1 MRTDQRAESLAILR
15 IDQRPRMRTSKV
27 STPISL
33 RTFLCVL
40 LLSTA
45 AAVAC
50 AQGMRDF
57 SGLWKQDN
65 DRCQPK
71 RNGDVT
77 LRIEHRGSGLTVET
91 SISRNSSSPRHAV
104 QKYTTDGKV
113 SASTGADGDTF
124 YTSVVSKDSSLVFSI
139 EEHEDG
145 RILSSKETWSLSEDG
160 ATLEKI
166 RERPNSERQILF
178 FRRIPIAS
186 SGSNPDSLRHG
197 DK

>member
-1 MRTDQRAESLAILR
+1 M
-15 IDQRPRMRTSKV
+15 
-27 STPISL
+27 PISL

-45 AAVAC
+45 AAVAWS
-50 AQGMRDF
+50 QGTPDF

-77 LRIEHRGSGLTVET
+77 LRIEHHDPELAVET
-91 SISRNSSSPRHAV
+91 SISPNSVSRNSASARHAI

-113 SASTGADGDTF
+113 SASTGADGDEF
-124 YTSVVSKDSSLVFSI
+124 NTSVVWKNSSLVFSI

-145 RILSSKETWSLSEDG
+145 RILQSKETWLVIEDG
-160 ATLEKI
+160 ATLERI
-166 RERPNSERQILF
+166 RERPHGEKQTLF
-178 FRRIPIAS
+178 FRRIPVIGS
-186 SGSNPDSLRHG
+186 DSKSGFVKAR